1 MLCSLQSKQDIHCQN
16 DELAKSLAKS
26 VTKRTR
32 KAGSL
37 RTHVPAAVAAVY
49 HAALDYFKNR
59 IKISTDKMF
68 QIKLA
73 LVTFMAAV
81 PSTICLVQFNWWNHI
96 SKSLLITSKL
106 FLCAYEH
113 NVVIDTEKKDLEE
126 MVQKITS
133 VLSSLNPTVVIPM
146 IYTDLHLSIFK
157 WEKYIILH
165 MRYIWG
171 N

>member
-1 MLCSLQSKQDIHCQN
+1 
-16 DELAKSLAKS
+16 
-26 VTKRTR
+26 
-32 KAGSL
+32 
-37 RTHVPAAVAAVY
+37 
-49 HAALDYFKNR
+49 
-59 IKISTDKMF
+59 MF

-73 LVTFMAAV
+73 LVPFMAAV
-81 PSTICLVQFNWWNHI
+81 PYTICLVQFNWWNYI

-106 FLCAYEH
+106 FLSAYEH
-113 NVVIDTEKKDLEE
+113 NVVIDTEKDFEV

-133 VLSSLNPTVVIPM
+133 VLSSLNPTAVIPM